1 MPDKNKQ
8 SLSHLLQ
15 ALMDKPDNA
24 SMMDLLESAHLGFTQ
39 GANHFVENCD
49 ENSAEK
55 LQPADIKN
63 CLRTYPIAQ
72 ILISIVRYHE
82 LNRDTE
88 IIRKTVLA
96 LLDSLEEQIPS
107 GSDREQPM
115 QTTLH

>member
-1 MPDKNKQ
+1 MLNKNKQ

-24 SMMDLLESAHLGFTQ
+24 PMMDLLESAHLGLTQ
-39 GANHFVENCD
+39 GANHFIDNA
-49 ENSAEK
+49 AEK
-55 LQPADIKN
+55 LQPADIKSS
-63 CLRTYPIAQ
+63 LRTYPIAQ

-96 LLDSLEEQIPS
+96 LLDSLEEQLPS
-107 GSDREQPM
+107 GSDREQPI